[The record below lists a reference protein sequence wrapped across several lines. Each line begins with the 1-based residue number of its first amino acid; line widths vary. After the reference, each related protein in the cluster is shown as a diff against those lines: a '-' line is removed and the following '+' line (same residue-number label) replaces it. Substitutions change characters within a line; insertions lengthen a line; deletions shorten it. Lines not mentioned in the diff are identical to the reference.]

1 MSNFTD
7 FALQQDVMS
16 FKEKLESAIAD
27 KVGDALAQKKLE
39 VAQTFFDVPETETAE
54 VAEEVEQIDE
64 FVDRETRLAARKA
77 ETGSSTRVS
86 SGDVLGRRGG
96 HETPKHAIARRVGKD
111 SYGIRSGGKTSIYNR
126 LPKPN
131 LPEEAEQ
138 TNEKALNPYA
148 VGMAQ
153 AMKST
158 GDKPPLKKATIKKA
172 HEIAKSVAKK

>member
-16 FKEKLESAIAD
+16 FKEKLDSVIAD

-39 VAQTFFDVPETETAE
+39 VAQTFFDAPVEEPASE
-54 VAEEVEQIDE
+54 VAEEIEQADE
-64 FVDRETRLAARKA
+64 KV
-77 ETGSSTRVS
+77 
-86 SGDVLGRRGG
+86 
-96 HETPKHAIARRVGKD
+96 
-111 SYGIRSGGKTSIYNR
+111 
-126 LPKPN
+126 
-131 LPEEAEQ
+131 
-138 TNEKALNPYA
+138 LNPYA